1 MTAYETIFVRRSVR
15 RYNQKALNEGDLAGI
30 RQFLDNAKQ
39 VPGQSARFEIVNAD
53 KFKGCA
59 APHAVLA
66 FAEDG
71 AAAAL
76 NIGYVLQGLDLYVQS
91 GGLGSLWMGMAK
103 PVEKRED
110 YRCLLAFGKTDVPFR
125 AGDQDFKRK
134 RVLEISNE
142 DNAVARAARL
152 APSAANFQPWKLD
165 FSPGKVTVRYN
176 GQGIGKLLV
185 GNLQMVDLGIVLKTI
200 ELALEHEGK
209 KAAITV
215 CGSGKSCAAE
225 AAYTEG
231 NAD

>member
-15 RYNQKALNEGDLAGI
+15 RYDKKALNEGDLADI

-39 VPGQSARFEIVNAD
+39 LTGQSARFEIVNAD
-53 KFKGCA
+53 KLRGCA
-59 APHAVLA
+59 APHAILA
-66 FAEDG
+66 FAGAG

-76 NIGYVLQGLDLYVQS
+76 NIGYALQGLDLYAQS
-91 GGLGSLWMGMAK
+91 RGLGSLWMGMAK

-110 YRCLLAFGKTDVPFR
+110 YRCLLAFGKTDAPFR
-125 AGDQDFKRK
+125 AGEQDFKRK
-134 RVLEISNE
+134 SVLEISNE

-165 FSPGKVTVRYN
+165 FSSGKVTVRYN

-185 GNLQMVDLGIVLKTI
+185 GSLQMIDLGIVLKYV

-209 KAAITV
+209 KAAITAR
-215 CGSGKSCAAE
+215 GRGKSFAVE
-225 AAYTEG
+225 AAYT
-231 NAD
+231 